1 LNESIIAAASL
12 EKCLH
17 LLTPDN
23 FNDEEILSVLLG
35 RTAKINSDYI
45 RPFRRELDRNML
57 VRRTPG
63 EKKDLVIYYIS
74 ELMRGQGRM
83 RDFDEIDVQ
92 VPGTFVELQY
102 KNSKGALSRNEQF
115 SLHRHYFYV
124 LLFNEIQKCCFN
136 FKIPFLTVCR
146 ELWFPLQV
154 IDTEI
159 SADYE
164 ELSTG
169 VGKTEEQKISTLQ
182 KLRAELKARDFFKLK
197 LVKELSDPA
206 KEKLIWFINNNE
218 LPYQVAM
225 LDFLGFIDFYE
236 KEYGYSRVVI
246 YKKIAEIL
254 TVTPRSVKGNYLVL
268 QDFSK
273 EDRKRY
279 TSYKYREQVIKD
291 YQMLK

>member
-1 LNESIIAAASL
+1 MNELIIAAACL

-23 FNDEEILSVLLG
+23 FNDEEILSVLIG
-35 RTAKINSDYI
+35 GTAKINSDYI

-57 VRRTPG
+57 VRRTPE

-83 RDFDEIDVQ
+83 RNFDEIEVQ
-92 VPGTFVELQY
+92 IPDTFFDLHY
-102 KNSKGALSRNEQF
+102 KNSKSALSNIEQY
-115 SLHRHYFYV
+115 SLHRQYFYV
-124 LLFNEIQKCCFN
+124 LIFNEIQKCCFN
-136 FKIPFLTVCR
+136 YKIPFLNICR

-154 IDTEI
+154 IDAEI
-159 SADYE
+159 STGYE
-164 ELSTG
+164 EMSTRDSR
-169 VGKTEEQKISTLQ
+169 TEEQKLSTLQ
-182 KLRAELKARDFFKLK
+182 KLRSDLNARDFYKLK

-225 LDFLGFIDFYE
+225 FDFLGFIDFYE
-236 KEYGYSRVVI
+236 KEYGYSRAVI
-246 YKKIAEIL
+246 YRKIAEIL
-254 TVTPRSVKGNYLVL
+254 TVSPRMVKGNYLVL

>member
-1 LNESIIAAASL
+1 MNESIITAASL

-35 RTAKINSDYI
+35 GTANINSDYI

-83 RDFDEIDVQ
+83 HDFDEMEVQ
-92 VPGTFVELQY
+92 IPDTFVDLHY
-102 KNSKGALSRNEQF
+102 KNSKSALSNIEQY

-124 LLFNEIQKCCFN
+124 LIFNEIQKCCFN
-136 FKIPFLTVCR
+136 YKIPFLTICR

-154 IDTEI
+154 IDAEI
-159 SADYE
+159 STGYE
-164 ELSTG
+164 EMSTRDSR
-169 VGKTEEQKISTLQ
+169 TEEQKLSTLQ
-182 KLRAELKARDFFKLK
+182 KLRSDLNARDFYKLK

-225 LDFLGFIDFYE
+225 FDFLGFIDFYE

-246 YKKIAEIL
+246 YRKIAEIL
-254 TVTPRSVKGNYLVL
+254 TVSPRMVKGNYLVL

>member
-1 LNESIIAAASL
+1 MNELIIAAACL

-23 FNDEEILSVLLG
+23 FNDEEILSVLIG
-35 RTAKINSDYI
+35 GTAKINSDYI

-57 VRRTPG
+57 VRRTPE

-83 RDFDEIDVQ
+83 RNFDEIEVQ
-92 VPGTFVELQY
+92 IPDTFFDLHY
-102 KNSKGALSRNEQF
+102 KNSKIALSNIEQY

-124 LLFNEIQKCCFN
+124 LIFNEIQKCCFN
-136 FKIPFLTVCR
+136 YKIPFLTICR

-154 IDTEI
+154 IDAEI
-159 SADYE
+159 STGYE
-164 ELSTG
+164 EMSTRDSR
-169 VGKTEEQKISTLQ
+169 TEEQKLSTLQ
-182 KLRAELKARDFFKLK
+182 KLRSDLNARDFYKLK

-225 LDFLGFIDFYE
+225 FDFLGFIDFYE
-236 KEYGYSRVVI
+236 KEYSYSRAVI
-246 YKKIAEIL
+246 YRKIAEIL
-254 TVTPRSVKGNYLVL
+254 TVSPRMVKGNYLVL

>member
-1 LNESIIAAASL
+1 MNELIIAAACL

-23 FNDEEILSVLLG
+23 FNDEEILSVLIG
-35 RTAKINSDYI
+35 GTAKINSDYI

-57 VRRTPG
+57 VRRTPE

-225 LDFLGFIDFYE
+225 FDFLGFIDFYE
-236 KEYGYSRVVI
+236 KEYGYSRAVI
-246 YKKIAEIL
+246 YRKIAEIL
-254 TVTPRSVKGNYLVL
+254 TVSPRMVKGNYLVL

>member
-1 LNESIIAAASL
+1 LNESIITAVYL

-17 LLTPDN
+17 LLSPDN

-35 RTAKINSDYI
+35 GTAKINSGYI

-57 VRRTPG
+57 VRKTPG

-74 ELMRGQGRM
+74 ELMRCQGRM
-83 RDFDEIDVQ
+83 RDFDEIEVQ
-92 VPGTFVELQY
+92 IPDTFVDLNY
-102 KNSKGALSRNEQF
+102 KNRKSALNNIEQY
-115 SLHRHYFYV
+115 SLHRHYFFV

-136 FKIPFLTVCR
+136 YKIPFLTICR

-159 SADYE
+159 STGYE
-164 ELSTG
+164 EMSTRDSR
-169 VGKTEEQKISTLQ
+169 TEEQQVSTLQ
-182 KLRAELKARDFFKLK
+182 KLRSDLKDRDFYKLK
-197 LVKELSDPA
+197 LVKELSGPA
-206 KEKLIWFINNNE
+206 IEKLIWFINNNE

-225 LDFLGFIDFYE
+225 LDFIGFFDYYD
-236 KEYGYSRVVI
+236 KEYGYSRSVI

-254 TVTPRSVKGNYLVL
+254 SVTPRSIRGNYLVL
-268 QDFSK
+268 QDYSK
-273 EDRKRY
+273 EDRNRY
-279 TSYKYREQVIKD
+279 TSYKYREQVTKD

>member
-1 LNESIIAAASL
+1 LNESIIAAACL

-23 FNDEEILSVLLG
+23 FNDEEILSVLLRG
-35 RTAKINSDYI
+35 TAKINSDYI

-57 VRRTPG
+57 VRKTPG

-83 RDFDEIDVQ
+83 HDFDEIEVQ
-92 VPGTFVELQY
+92 IPDTFVDLHY
-102 KNSKGALSRNEQF
+102 KNRKSALSTIEQY

-136 FKIPFLTVCR
+136 YKIPFLTICR

-159 SADYE
+159 SAGYE
-164 ELSTG
+164 EMSTRDSI
-169 VGKTEEQKISTLQ
+169 TEEQKLSTLQ
-182 KLRAELKARDFFKLK
+182 KLRSDLKARDFYKLK

-225 LDFLGFIDFYE
+225 FDFLGFIDFYE
-236 KEYGYSRVVI
+236 KEYGYSRIVI
-246 YKKIAEIL
+246 YRKIAEIL
-254 TVTPRSVKGNYLVL
+254 TVTTRMVKGNYLVL

>member
-1 LNESIIAAASL
+1 MNESIISAACL

-35 RTAKINSDYI
+35 ATAKINSDYI

-57 VRRTPG
+57 VRRTPE

-74 ELMRGQGRM
+74 ELMRGQGRL

-92 VPGTFVELQY
+92 VPGTFVELYY
-102 KNSKGALSRNEQF
+102 KNSKGVLSRNEQF
-115 SLHRHYFYV
+115 SLHRHYFYI

-146 ELWFPLQV
+146 DLWFPLQV

-159 SADYE
+159 SNDYE

-169 VGKTEEQKISTLQ
+169 EGNTEEQKLSILQ
-182 KLRAELKARDFFKLK
+182 RLRTELKSRDFFKLK
-197 LVKELSDPA
+197 LVKALSDPA
-206 KEKLIWFINNNE
+206 KEKLIWFININE

-225 LDFLGFIDFYE
+225 LDFLGFFDYYE
-236 KEYGYSRVVI
+236 KEYGYSRSII

-254 TVTPRSVKGNYLVL
+254 LVTPRSIRGNYLVL
-268 QDFSK
+268 QDYSK

-279 TSYKYREQVIKD
+279 TSYKYCEQVNKD
-291 YQMLK
+291 YQLLK

>member
-1 LNESIIAAASL
+1 MNESIITAASL

-35 RTAKINSDYI
+35 GTANINSDYI

-83 RDFDEIDVQ
+83 HDFDEIEVQ
-92 VPGTFVELQY
+92 IPDTFVDLHY
-102 KNSKGALSRNEQF
+102 KNRKSALSNIEQY

-136 FKIPFLTVCR
+136 YKIPFLTICR

-159 SADYE
+159 SAGYE
-164 ELSTG
+164 EMSTRDSR
-169 VGKTEEQKISTLQ
+169 TEEQKLSTLQ
-182 KLRAELKARDFFKLK
+182 KLRSDLKTRDFYKLK

-236 KEYGYSRVVI
+236 KEYGYSRIVI
-246 YKKIAEIL
+246 YRKIAEIL
-254 TVTPRSVKGNYLVL
+254 TVTPRMVKGNYLVL

>member
-1 LNESIIAAASL
+1 MNESIIAAASL